1 MAEIVEAIGV
11 THNPFLPREFR
22 ENPDSEP
29 GIRAAYDNFLLM
41 RKKLS
46 RAKPD
51 VIIVVA
57 SDHLNQWFMD
67 NMPPFLIGKAPI
79 ARGPFPH
86 EVRAHKLSEYRVDID
101 QDVARALLR
110 GGLERGVDFAF
121 SDEFTVD
128 HAFTMPLELIRPEM
142 DIPIVPFF
150 TNTIA
155 LPLPPARRFYDV
167 GFTLRAIIEDLAA
180 DKRVAVIASGHTS
193 LDVGGPKTNQSVDPE
208 FDRQMMAAI
217 THGDTEAAVTG
228 ASWERMFAAGN
239 QTPGFLNFIL
249 LFGLARGK
257 PASYTALNPCRYAAS
272 PFMTWEPEVA
282 QYEPLPSR

>member
-1 MAEIVEAIGV
+1 MAEVVQAIGV

-41 RKKLS
+41 RKKLDQ
-46 RAKPD
+46 AKPD
-51 VIIVVA
+51 VIIVIA

-67 NMPPFLIGKAPI
+67 NMPPFLIGKAP
-79 ARGPFPH
+79 RVCGPFPH
-86 EVRAHKLSEYRVDID
+86 EIRAHKLSEYRVDID
-101 QDVARALLR
+101 RDVARDILR

-121 SDEFTVD
+121 SDEFMID

-142 DIPIVPFF
+142 DIPIIPIF

-155 LPLPPARRFYDV
+155 LPLPPSRRFFDV
-167 GFTLRAIIEDLAA
+167 GITIRAILDDIPAV
-180 DKRVAVIASGHTS
+180 KRVAVIASGHTS

-208 FDRQMMAAI
+208 FDRQMMASIAEGDSEAAI
-217 THGDTEAAVTG
+217 TGAA
-228 ASWERMFAAGN
+228 WERMFAAGN

-249 LFGLARGK
+249 LFGLARGR
-257 PASYTALNPCRYAAS
+257 PASFTALNPCRYAAS
-272 PFMTWEPEVA
+272 PFMTWEPDG
-282 QYEPLPSR
+282 YLR